1 MVCTPRINHSVDTRR
16 SFDGFKKSTLSLS
29 KSRRLVDEK
38 SGFFAILITGLIIS
52 GGSKMESIITV
63 EHLCKTY
70 GDVLAVDDVSLTVK
84 KGEIFGVIGPNGAGK
99 TTIVESLIGLRK
111 PDTGRIRVMDL
122 DPHSQGRILRQ
133 RIGIQLQEAVLPDQI
148 KVWEALDLFASYY
161 DHTVDWNLLLDQ
173 WGLTE
178 KRNKRFSQLSGGQK
192 QRLFIALSLLN
203 DPEIVFLD
211 ELTTGL
217 DPQARRKT
225 WDLIRAIRG
234 RGKTVILVTHF
245 MDEAQ
250 ELCDR
255 IAIIDRGKRIALDSP
270 TALIQSL
277 DAEREVRFRA
287 PAGFTPNILE
297 KLPEVNRVVSQNGTI
312 KVYGQGPLIAR
323 VATRL
328 AENNLELI
336 DFHAESA
343 NLEDVF
349 LALTGRDL
357 RD

>member
-1 MVCTPRINHSVDTRR
+1 MAP
-16 SFDGFKKSTLSLS
+16 
-29 KSRRLVDEK
+29 
-38 SGFFAILITGLIIS
+38 IIS
-52 GGSKMESIITV
+52 VKN
-63 EHLCKTY
+63 LRKKY
-70 GDVLAVDDVSLTVK
+70 GEVVAADDVSFKVER
-84 KGEIFGVIGPNGAGK
+84 GEIFGVIGPNGAGK
-99 TTIVESLIGLRK
+99 TTIVESLIGLRQ
-111 PDTGRIRVMDL
+111 PDSGLVRVMGL
-122 DPHSQGRILRQ
+122 DPQTQGRTLRQ

-161 DHTVDWNLLLDQ
+161 DHTVDWHLLLAE

-178 KRNKRFSQLSGGQK
+178 KRNARFSQLSGGQK

-211 ELTTGL
+211 EITTGL

-225 WDLIRAIRG
+225 WDSIRAIRE

-255 IAIIDRGKRIALDSP
+255 IAIIDGGKCIALDTPS
-270 TALIQSL
+270 ALVRGL
-277 DAEREVRFRA
+277 DAEREVRFR
-287 PAGFTPNILE
+287 PAAEFDSAMLND
-297 KLPEVNRVVSQNGTI
+297 LPGVSRVIAKNGT
-312 KVYGQGPLIAR
+312 VQVFGRGPLVAR
-323 VATRL
+323 VAGRL
-328 AENNLELI
+328 AEHDLDFV

-343 NLEDVF
+343 DLEDVF
-349 LALTGRDL
+349 IAMTGREF